1 MQRVFPQHA
10 QSMKMAE
17 ISPVF
22 KKQDHLQKGN
32 YRPVSI
38 LTTFSK
44 LLEQQLA
51 KQLQT
56 HFEGLFDDYVSAYRK
71 GYSCQSVLLDLIDQW
86 RTALDNKFYI
96 GALFM
101 DLSKC
106 FDCMPHA
113 LLISKL

>member
-1 MQRVFPQHA
+1 M
-10 QSMKMAE
+10 
-17 ISPVF
+17 
-22 KKQDHLQKGN
+22 
-32 YRPVSI
+32 

-44 LLEQQLA
+44 LSKQQLA

-56 HFEGLFDDYVSAYRK
+56 HFEGLFDDYRYVSAYRK

-86 RTALDNKFYI
+86 RTAPDNKFYI

-106 FDCMPHA
+106 LSMPHA
-113 LLISKL
+113 LLISKLEAYGSYFSGEVVCPQFIHLFMQNVMT